1 MTSSTLN
8 ANVGTEHAASV
19 LKLPGITSLMLM
31 KVWRMLHHSLSL
43 YLPRYLSL
51 RARSGFNFVV
61 RITLSSVF
69 MHFAGLKKS

>member
-1 MTSSTLN
+1 MTLSTLT

-19 LKLPGITSLMLM
+19 LKLPYLTSLMLM

-43 YLPRYLSL
+43 NLVS
-51 RARSGFNFVV
+51 ARSGFNFVV